1 MTRISTL
8 GPHGSDSCQAALLY
22 DDSAEVLLFNHIDD
36 VLNCV
41 ESGQSDYALIPVY
54 NTREGEIKE
63 YFRVMAELDQNFW
76 VDNIVLPIHLSLGG
90 YSLEF
95 KPEDVKFI
103 YGRSSVLNQCED
115 YISRNM
121 AKATRVSIH
130 DVSTAA
136 AEIVTAR
143 NSTSVLIDTEEVIAQ
158 HGLLLINRELAAHN
172 RTRFAII
179 GPTPHPQTGYDA
191 TSIITKPLPDRVGLL
206 VDTLNEFTKR
216 GVNIVDLRSKNDIE
230 TQKLQIYLEIEGHR
244 SDPQLAEAL
253 INIEGKVIQEPRCL
267 KILGSFPRVDMRVK
281 KIGTFGFIGSGE
293 MTRWFSEQLQS
304 EGYQTVVTGRTS
316 ELKPEQM
323 IDQVEVVIVC
333 VPISA
338 TSATIEKY
346 GGLLKDGQALIIL
359 AGESEKPLDVAL
371 ETISE
376 GVEVMLVHNLWGPQI
391 LTMKDKNVAVVKTR
405 RSGSLCNEFESF
417 LYKYGAEIYHD
428 SAEKHD
434 LMMGISQKLPTT
446 ISVALA
452 LTLSQHDIGFSD
464 IDSHSTLTS
473 LYGILAM
480 ARVHNQN
487 PRTYAE
493 IMATAGDSK
502 KIVDSFIEN
511 LTRVS
516 DLASHRSIQQLEDI
530 IEQNRAQMPADFI
543 KTKMSQAQAVDAV
556 LSDIGFKGE

>member
-1 MTRISTL
+1 
-8 GPHGSDSCQAALLY
+8 
-22 DDSAEVLLFNHIDD
+22 
-36 VLNCV
+36 
-41 ESGQSDYALIPVY
+41 
-54 NTREGEIKE
+54 
-63 YFRVMAELDQNFW
+63 
-76 VDNIVLPIHLSLGG
+76 
-90 YSLEF
+90 
-95 KPEDVKFI
+95 
-103 YGRSSVLNQCED
+103 
-115 YISRNM
+115 
-121 AKATRVSIH
+121 
-130 DVSTAA
+130 
-136 AEIVTAR
+136 
-143 NSTSVLIDTEEVIAQ
+143 
-158 HGLLLINRELAAHN
+158 
-172 RTRFAII
+172 
-179 GPTPHPQTGYDA
+179 
-191 TSIITKPLPDRVGLL
+191 
-206 VDTLNEFTKR
+206 
-216 GVNIVDLRSKNDIE
+216 
-230 TQKLQIYLEIEGHR
+230 
-244 SDPQLAEAL
+244 
-253 INIEGKVIQEPRCL
+253 
-267 KILGSFPRVDMRVK
+267 MRVK
-281 KIGTFGFIGSGE
+281 KIETFGFIGTGE

-338 TSATIEKY
+338 TSTTIEKY

-371 ETISE
+371 ETTSE

-417 LYKYGAEIYHD
+417 LYKYGAEIYQD

-452 LTLSQHDIGFSD
+452 LTLSQHDIGFND

-516 DLASHRSIQQLEDI
+516 DLASQRSIQQLEDI